1 MQRICF
7 LLQLNQDKIPE
18 YMELHRFVWPEM
30 LDALRST
37 GWKNYSLFLGP
48 GGILVGYVEVEDFDK
63 ALEGMKALPVNERW
77 QMFMQPFFAS
87 QEAADDAMSPLP
99 MIFHLD

>member
-7 LLQLNQDKIPE
+7 LLRLNQYTVSQYIE
-18 YMELHRFVWPEM
+18 HHRVVWPEM

-48 GGILVGYVEVEDFDK
+48 EGLLVGYVEVEDFDK

-77 QMFMQPFFAS
+77 QTFMQPFFAS
-87 QEAADDAMSPLP
+87 QTNADDAMSPLP